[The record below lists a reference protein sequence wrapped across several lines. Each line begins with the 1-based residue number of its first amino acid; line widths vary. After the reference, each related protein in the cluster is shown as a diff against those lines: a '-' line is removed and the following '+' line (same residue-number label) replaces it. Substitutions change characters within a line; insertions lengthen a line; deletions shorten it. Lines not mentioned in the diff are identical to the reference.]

1 MDNTSVE
8 TLLRLNSENMK
19 EFVKLLVLPLQ
30 TKLAQLRSEN
40 EELKR
45 SLEFSQNDLE
55 DIKSSIREQGT
66 KLVRLETAPSRFDS
80 AEDRIRSLEDYSRRN
95 NIVVDGVSE
104 MRNET
109 NDQLHVSIRKLFS
122 ERLKVEPNIV
132 SIHRLRPRE
141 NPEKVPERPRAV
153 LVKLSSFEEK
163 MECVRAAPRLKGTNV
178 YINED
183 VSRETL
189 NIRREKLDE
198 LREKRR
204 KGYI

>member
-1 MDNTSVE
+1 
-8 TLLRLNSENMK
+8 
-19 EFVKLLVLPLQ
+19 
-30 TKLAQLRSEN
+30 
-40 EELKR
+40 
-45 SLEFSQNDLE
+45 
-55 DIKSSIREQGT
+55 
-66 KLVRLETAPSRFDS
+66 
-80 AEDRIRSLEDYSRRN
+80 
-95 NIVVDGVSE
+95 

-109 NDQLHVSIRKLFS
+109 NEQLHVSVRKLFS

-183 VSRETL
+183 VSRATL
-189 NIRREKLDE
+189 NIIREKLDE

-204 KGYI
+204 KGYIAYFSGAKLVVKERKNNNLDARSTTSESVGSRKSDNSKEDPPQRRTQRKTNNKNGVSSIQKKQLHK